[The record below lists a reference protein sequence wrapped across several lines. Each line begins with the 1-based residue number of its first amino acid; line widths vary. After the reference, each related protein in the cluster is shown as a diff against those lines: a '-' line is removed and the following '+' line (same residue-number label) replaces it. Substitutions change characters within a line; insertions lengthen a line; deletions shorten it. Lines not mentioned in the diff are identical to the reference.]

1 LAGRKASKTRIREL
15 LASRRM
21 LRRGQGQQLSALV
34 RQIIQ
39 PYFPGFDLEQIRI
52 HSGIPWY
59 VLMDAVAY
67 TDRHRIYFKPGSY
80 DEESIVGLALIA
92 HEVTHCWQYHQ
103 LGAWRFRWRYI
114 KDWWSH
120 FLRSQSLTKAYFNV
134 SFEREARRVEQRVY
148 EDLNRH
154 FPA

>member
-1 LAGRKASKTRIREL
+1 
-15 LASRRM
+15 
-21 LRRGQGQQLSALV
+21 
-34 RQIIQ
+34 
-39 PYFPGFDLEQIRI
+39 
-52 HSGIPWY
+52 
-59 VLMDAVAY
+59 
-67 TDRHRIYFKPGSY
+67 
-80 DEESIVGLALIA
+80 
-92 HEVTHCWQYHQ
+92 VTHCWQYHQ